1 MKTWF
6 DELFNGMEPW
16 KVMIAPEAYNHLP
29 VGVQGHVMGAE
40 KNTIE
45 SVPLIDFNP
54 LPYAQEF
61 ERTAQSSVMD
71 WDRRLKQ
78 VSVTVGGAGSGKAR
92 ALTEIR
98 TAQEG

>member
-1 MKTWF
+1 M
-6 DELFNGMEPW
+6 L
-16 KVMIAPEAYNHLP
+16 APEAYNQLP
-29 VGVQGHVMGAE
+29 VGEQGNLMGAA

-45 SVPLIDFNP
+45 GIPLIDFNP

-78 VSVTVGGAGSGKAR
+78 VSGTGGGAGSGKAR